1 LRLGLRYANWLFN
14 PFHRLD
20 APRIYD
26 LLSTASPTEH
36 GLYLNLGYW
45 GHATTMDEASEAL
58 ARLVG
63 ESAGMGPGA
72 MVLDCGFGFADQD
85 ILWAR
90 TLRPERIVGLN
101 VTASQVELARRR
113 VAEAGLDGR
122 VDLRLGSAT
131 EMSVPA
137 GSFDCVVALESA
149 FHFQTR
155 ERFFREAWRVLRPGG
170 RLVTAD
176 ICPTPALSRP
186 AVRVQQRLS
195 WGLVASRFAIPA
207 ENADT
212 RPVYHSKL
220 ALIGFEQV
228 QVQSI
233 RDRVYAPLHRYLAA
247 HPAALGRIH
256 PLARA
261 VARLAL
267 RMDPAAVYRGLDYV
281 LATAVKPPGTDRG
294 SGAVARGGSRKIG
307 LTHER
312 SASEGARQKGQ
323 RSRANRSRP

>member
-1 LRLGLRYANWLFN
+1 MRESADFPSRLRLGLRYANWLFN

-26 LLSTASPTEH
+26 LLSTSSPTEH

-45 GHATTMDEASEAL
+45 DQATTMDEASEAL

-63 ESAGMGPGA
+63 ESAGMGPGTA
-72 MVLDCGFGFADQD
+72 VLDCGFGFGDQD
-85 ILWAR
+85 ILWAQ
-90 TLRPERIVGLN
+90 TLGPDRIVGLN
-101 VTASQVELARRR
+101 VTASQVALARRR
-113 VAEAGLDGR
+113 VAEAGLEGR

-131 EMSVPA
+131 EMPVA
-137 GSFDCVVALESA
+137 AESFDCVVAVECA

-176 ICPTPALSRP
+176 ICQTPTLSRP
-186 AVRVQQRLS
+186 TARVQQRLS
-195 WGLVASRFAIPA
+195 WGLVASRFAIPP

-212 RPVYHSKL
+212 RPVYHCKL
-220 ALIGFEQV
+220 ALCGFEQI

-233 RDRVYAPLHRYLAA
+233 RDRVYGPLHRYLAV

-256 PLARA
+256 PLARL

-267 RMDPAAVYRGLDYV
+267 RLDAAALYRGLDYV
-281 LATAVKPPGTDRG
+281 LAAAVKPRGLDCENSVVTLPQRTDRT
-294 SGAVARGGSRKIG
+294 AA
-307 LTHER
+307 
-312 SASEGARQKGQ
+312 
-323 RSRANRSRP
+323 